1 MSIQITGLGY
11 KLPSI
16 VESNQE
22 LCENLDVGPD
32 WIVEKTGIKNRY
44 LVGEGESASTL
55 AYEAASSAIK
65 NAGLS
70 AEDIGLIIVCTFSG
84 DYIFPPLSA
93 KLHQMLELNGA
104 QIFDLQ
110 ANCAGFVTGLT
121 VATDRMKSDADI
133 KASLVIGVEVNSK
146 YIDRSDINTSVYMS
160 DGASA
165 AVLTRCKDSYGIIK
179 SAFFTD
185 SSNYEAVRMRGGGS
199 MYQHSETSVENKSRF
214 MEMNG
219 IATWKQAVTHLP
231 SLIRKLC
238 EKSQIEIS
246 NIDIVIFHQAN
257 FNMIDYILKKLRIPE
272 NKTFINVREIGN
284 TGSASVGIALAQ
296 ALENGLIKEGDT
308 VLLAAVGAGFN
319 FSTSIWKWGK

>member
-1 MSIQITGLGY
+1 MSIQIIGLGY
-11 KLPSI
+11 KLPSVI
-16 VESNQE
+16 ESNE
-22 LCENLDVGPD
+22 DLCKKLDVGPD

-44 LVGEGESASTL
+44 LLGEGESASSL
-55 AYEAASSAIK
+55 AYEAASLAIK
-65 NAGLS
+65 NSGLS
-70 AEDIGLIIVCTFSG
+70 SEDIGLIVVCTFSG

-93 KLHQMLELNGA
+93 KLHQMLGLNGA

-121 VATDRMKSDADI
+121 VAADRMMSDTDI

-165 AVLTRCKDSYGIIK
+165 AVLARGKDSYGIIK

-199 MYQHSETSVENKSRF
+199 MYQNSQINIENSSRF

-238 EKSQIEIS
+238 EKSQIDIS
-246 NIDIVIFHQAN
+246 NVDFVIFHQAN

-272 NKTFINVREIGN
+272 NKTFINVKEIGN

-296 ALENGLIKEGDT
+296 AVENGLIKKGDT

-319 FSTSIWKWGK
+319 FSTSIWKWGN